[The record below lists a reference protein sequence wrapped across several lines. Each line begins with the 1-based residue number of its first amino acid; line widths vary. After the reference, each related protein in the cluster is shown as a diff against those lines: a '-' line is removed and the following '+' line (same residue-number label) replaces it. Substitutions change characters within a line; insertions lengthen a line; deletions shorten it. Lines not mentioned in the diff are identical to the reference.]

1 MKKPII
7 FLAAIT
13 LSSAVFA
20 GNSHESNSGAPMGGD
35 MSSMHK
41 NMNSMDN
48 GMDKEATQTEIL
60 KNKEMQRLHKEM
72 TLYGLSEKGME
83 ARRIMIGSEAGKA
96 YHKAVDRDQDQK
108 NTAG

>member
-13 LSSAVFA
+13 LSSTVFA

-41 NMNSMDN
+41 NMNSMD
-48 GMDKEATQTEIL
+48 KEATQAEIL

-83 ARRIMIGSEAGKA
+83 ARRIMIGSEAGRA
-96 YHKAVDRDQDQK
+96 YHRAVDQDQK

>member
-1 MKKPII
+1 MKKLII

-13 LSSAVFA
+13 LSSTVFA
-20 GNSHESNSGAPMGGD
+20 GNSHESNSGAQMGGD
-35 MSSMHK
+35 MSSM
-41 NMNSMDN
+41 NENINSKRN
-48 GMDKEATQTEIL
+48 GMDKEATQAEIL

-83 ARRIMIGSEAGKA
+83 ARRIMIGSKAGRA
-96 YHKAVDRDQDQK
+96 YHRAVNQDQK